1 MLADTKQFAIP
12 HKKMMPRRK
21 TPSIFVVATTSNCL
35 LFQVVIVT
43 SAFSLIKQH
52 ALRCRSCRSPTV
64 PPTSLKDWLDD
75 DDDGHPLGFD
85 DDDDEDDDNDSGLP
99 STTSANSDWTQAEL
113 TLLNAPSEP
122 QPELDAL

>member
-1 MLADTKQFAIP
+1 MQIA
-12 HKKMMPRRK
+12 
-21 TPSIFVVATTSNCL
+21 NC
-35 LFQVVIVT
+35 
-43 SAFSLIKQH
+43 
-52 ALRCRSCRSPTV
+52 

-113 TLLNAPSEP
+113 TSLNAPSEP